1 MPKRK
6 LPQNAT
12 EAADAGWQLAL
23 KYKQVFSTQAG
34 REILEDLESRFG
46 YNLASCVYGM
56 TATDAF
62 LSDGMKA
69 PIRHI
74 HWMLN
79 RKSPSEI
86 DLPTEA
92 QK

>member
-1 MPKRK
+1 
-6 LPQNAT
+6 
-12 EAADAGWQLAL
+12 
-23 KYKQVFSTQAG
+23 
-34 REILEDLESRFG
+34 
-46 YNLASCVYGM
+46 M